1 MKLRATSTRALN
13 RVLMFKMLMEL
24 FLLAHGFQVCS
35 ALVAPRKL
43 LVRRGG
49 ASSLHVMLLTPGHRP
64 PVQKFTTL
72 RGGFDDSDVVRALS
86 NERSSSS
93 IAATNQ
99 SQDDDLTDSPSKP
112 SSLALGF
119 LLVSTIACF
128 VAIRIVSKGSL
139 IPFLTQREELLV
151 VGILT
156 FFTGY
161 RLSVW
166 LADYTI
172 YEMMSLGSD
181 TTVALFL
188 QRAVKYF
195 SLAIAVSC
203 LLGSFGINI
212 SGLTAALTS
221 FSVAIGFASQKVLSN
236 LAAGIMLMIFR
247 PYSVGDIVIVAGKTG
262 IIAKTLLFETR
273 LDTFSN
279 VRISVPNSEIFGAV
293 IENASRNK
301 MRRIEIEIQTAASAD
316 VDKARK
322 CLEQVVA
329 DYEYLARDYLKQESQ
344 KKFTNKRLYKM
355 SNGSIVPQQVLGKIA
370 PVSQNATKAGQERSF
385 ITTFDSSSM
394 ISNMVLKPS
403 RTILERIDNIKE
415 SRISLTDY
423 LSLANKEH
431 DEGKTKLGMKV
442 SLPQVVMKDLRSS
455 GSVWECRVFVPT
467 AQFDYFRCKLVE
479 DIARSL
485 VKYDI
490 KTVARV
496 MEDNAGVCLPTSPS

>member
-166 LADYTI
+166 L
-172 YEMMSLGSD
+172 
-181 TTVALFL
+181 
-188 QRAVKYF
+188 
-195 SLAIAVSC
+195 
-203 LLGSFGINI
+203 
-212 SGLTAALTS
+212 
-221 FSVAIGFASQKVLSN
+221 
-236 LAAGIMLMIFR
+236 
-247 PYSVGDIVIVAGKTG
+247 PHH
-262 IIAKTLLFETR
+262 TL
-273 LDTFSN
+273 
-279 VRISVPNSEIFGAV
+279 
-293 IENASRNK
+293 
-301 MRRIEIEIQTAASAD
+301 
-316 VDKARK
+316 
-322 CLEQVVA
+322 
-329 DYEYLARDYLKQESQ
+329 Y
-344 KKFTNKRLYKM
+344 
-355 SNGSIVPQQVLGKIA
+355 
-370 PVSQNATKAGQERSF
+370 
-385 ITTFDSSSM
+385 
-394 ISNMVLKPS
+394 
-403 RTILERIDNIKE
+403 
-415 SRISLTDY
+415 
-423 LSLANKEH
+423 
-431 DEGKTKLGMKV
+431 
-442 SLPQVVMKDLRSS
+442 
-455 GSVWECRVFVPT
+455 
-467 AQFDYFRCKLVE
+467 
-479 DIARSL
+479 
-485 VKYDI
+485 
-490 KTVARV
+490 
-496 MEDNAGVCLPTSPS
+496 